1 MRVLLD
7 ECLPRRLRAE
17 LRGHHVRTVPEMGW
31 AGVQN
36 GELLRLAAPT
46 FDVLLTVGQRDQI
59 STGSSSVRDIR
70 HCIVLRAHSNDISP
84 LMPLVPAVVEALSE
98 VEPGRAV
105 EIRI

>member
-1 MRVLLD
+1 MRILLD

-46 FDVLLTVGQRDQI
+46 FDVLLTVDSGIRYQQAVPAFEI
-59 STGSSSVRDIR
+59 SI
-70 HCIVLRAHSNDISP
+70 IVLRAHSNDISA
-84 LMPLVPAVVEALSE
+84 LIPLVPAVIEALSE
-98 VEPGRAV
+98 VEPGRLV
-105 EIRI
+105 EIRK